1 MNPRG
6 HPSCRARGFTL
17 IEMLVAV
24 AIFAVLAVL
33 AYAGLD
39 AVLRQRGELDQ
50 HYQRL
55 HVLQRAYEV
64 MQRDFSQAAP
74 RGARDELGG
83 PLPALRGDPSG
94 HVVALTR
101 AGYPNPA
108 KVRRS
113 HLLRVRYELHD
124 RQLLRLQFPVL
135 DRAPVAA
142 PQPVV
147 LLRGVRSLRLRYL
160 DASGNWQPSWP
171 PAGASTSA
179 TTLPRAVAVT
189 LRVDHLAGPL
199 QWLFVLP

>member
-1 MNPRG
+1 MSGWRHPPR
-6 HPSCRARGFTL
+6 RARGFTL
-17 IEMLVAV
+17 IEMMVAV

-39 AVLRQRGELDQ
+39 AVLRQRSELDQ
-50 HYQRL
+50 HYQHL

-74 RGARDELGG
+74 RGVRDELGG

-94 HVVALTR
+94 RVVALTR

-108 KVRRS
+108 EVRRS
-113 HLLRVRYELHD
+113 QLLRVRYELHD

-135 DRAPVAA
+135 DRAPVGL
-142 PQPVV
+142 PKPVV
-147 LLRGVRSLRLRYL
+147 LLRGVRHLRLRYL
-160 DASGNWQPSWP
+160 DASGNWQTSWP
-171 PAGASTSA
+171 PAGVTA

>member
-1 MNPRG
+1 MSGWRHPPR
-6 HPSCRARGFTL
+6 RARGFTL

-39 AVLRQRGELDQ
+39 AVLRQRGELDL

-74 RGARDELGG
+74 RGVRDELGG

-94 HVVALTR
+94 RVVALTR

-108 KVRRS
+108 EVRRS
-113 HLLRVRYELHD
+113 QLLRVRYELHD

-135 DRAPVAA
+135 DRAPVGL
-142 PQPVV
+142 PKPVV
-147 LLRGVRSLRLRYL
+147 LLRGVRHLRLRYL
-160 DASGNWQPSWP
+160 DASGNWQTSWP
-171 PAGASTSA
+171 PAGVTAP
-179 TTLPRAVAVT
+179 TLPRAVAVT
-189 LRVDHLAGPL
+189 LRVDHLAGQV